1 MLKKRTPAEWEDI
14 IGIKIIIPNGWHYGY
29 GQLKP
34 KPYHKPISRREFHRR
49 MVYSETERK

>member
-34 KPYHKPISRREFHRR
+34 KPYHEPISRREFHRR